1 MKKVLTL
8 LSFLVFATSG
18 YSQYIEIE
26 NPFLRDK
33 LKALAPECFDG
44 ERMDTTCS
52 KLLEIKSISF
62 SDQQLGEP
70 QFEEYY
76 KSTGLKYLKN
86 LQGIGVTIGYCD
98 FGMSKED
105 LPASLKSI
113 SATIDFYQQT
123 EIEAY
128 IGIDAPDSVTNIY
141 LNGGDRMGGGSIG
154 CTLSKYLEKLVL
166 NGSYV
171 SISEIP
177 NTVKT
182 IYDGAVTL
190 DAKTILPNSLIELTI
205 ESTRGDEETNLPKF
219 PTSLRK
225 LFISGLYPGEKLN
238 LTLNNGLEYFKLTN
252 SQFIEPINYPTS
264 LKSLYYW
271 DNQYSELGKIP
282 TNIDTLEISRSI
294 IADTI
299 SYLPT
304 NLKSLTLNYNTTI
317 LPTLPNQLSILN
329 VSNNSISSITNLP
342 NTLKNLNVSKNKL
355 EILEKLPTQL
365 ENLNVSGNTNLK
377 CLPTLPN
384 SLKTINVSATKITCI
399 PNETDKIKSTIS
411 LPLCPNP
418 CGETPD
424 LIAGMVFLDINKN
437 GIFDNYT
444 DERIQGAFI
453 HVNDKIVTTNI
464 NGDYRFYADTDI
476 ENKISVTYN
485 HPHLD
490 KILPAQRTYT
500 NSGNSERI
508 DTMNFAVQLKDVKDI
523 EVLIAPCRARNGSTS
538 QVYITVTNRGTVFV
552 NNFNLSLHS
561 PLDWTIQNTSPTA
574 QSVSDSILWNKLSL
588 SVNQSKTYKA
598 NLTVPASAII
608 NSPYSI
614 TAKLHQIADD
624 VNLENNTNTYS
635 SFITGSY
642 DPNDKLVTPE
652 ILAPNYAE
660 GTELIYTVRFQNTGN
675 DTAFNVVVLDTI
687 LEHLDPL
694 TFRVIEKSHPLEWY
708 LNENREVT
716 FNFNNI
722 NLPDSNVNEVAS
734 HGYVTFAI
742 QPLPN
747 LASGTIFENRA
758 AIYFDFNAPIMT
770 NYAISKVNIITVINE
785 KNALQLNVYPNP
797 TKDIL
802 NIRWNDSGK
811 TKLSISDISGK
822 AIFQSVEIGNYKQ
835 IPTQNL
841 SKGMYFIQI
850 QNEQG
855 LGISKIIVQ

>member
-1 MKKVLTL
+1 MK
-8 LSFLVFATSG
+8 
-18 YSQYIEIE
+18 E
-26 NPFLRDK
+26 
-33 LKALAPECFDG
+33 LAPECFDAQD
-44 ERMDTTCS
+44 RLDTTCT
-52 KLLEIKSISF
+52 KLLEIKSINVSDDELVDQNGSRNEDLFNEIFGEDDPQDITFTVNGLQYLTNLSDLIIGFGNTKVSAEKIHLPKNIASLDATGISFDYDNNYEFNIDIPQSVLSLSLSGFLEFYGGEISCKIPIGSKLESIDIIGLSNVDGIMNTQLKRIQADYNLF
-62 SDQQLGEP
+62 SDDYYG
-70 QFEEYY
+70 FE
-76 KSTGLKYLKN
+76 
-86 LQGIGVTIGYCD
+86 
-98 FGMSKED
+98 
-105 LPASLKSI
+105 
-113 SATIDFYQQT
+113 
-123 EIEAY
+123 
-128 IGIDAPDSVTNIY
+128 
-141 LNGGDRMGGGSIG
+141 
-154 CTLSKYLEKLVL
+154 
-166 NGSYV
+166 
-171 SISEIP
+171 EIP
-177 NTVKT
+177 NTVEEIHFLGFDKGFEENIILPETLPSIKKLSFNGFDFNENDNTFT
-182 IYDGAVTL
+182 ISNYTTL
-190 DAKTILPNSLIELTI
+190 EEISFINTKYVPVLNYLQSLKKITYSCDISANGGEACEVPNINLNFPEGLVSLNISNFPSMDPIQPILPQSIQDLTLSAINLSVLTNLPNSL
-205 ESTRGDEETNLPKF
+205 K
-219 PTSLRK
+219 
-225 LFISGLYPGEKLN
+225 
-238 LTLNNGLEYFKLTN
+238 TLN
-252 SQFIEPINYPTS
+252 I
-264 LKSLYYW
+264 
-271 DNQYSELGKIP
+271 
-282 TNIDTLEISRSI
+282 
-294 IADTI
+294 
-299 SYLPT
+299 
-304 NLKSLTLNYNTTI
+304 
-317 LPTLPNQLSILN
+317 
-329 VSNNSISSITNLP
+329 
-342 NTLKNLNVSKNKL
+342 SKNNF
-355 EILEKLPTQL
+355 EILESFPSQL

-377 CLPTLPN
+377 CLPTLPS
-384 SLKTINVSATKITCI
+384 SLKTINFSATKITCI
-399 PNETDKIKSTIS
+399 PNETDQLKSTIS

-424 LIAGMVFLDINKN
+424 LLAGIVFLDLNKN
-437 GIFDNYT
+437 RIFDKNI
-444 DERIQGAFI
+444 DKKIQGAFI
-453 HVNDKIVTTNI
+453 HANDRIVTTNI
-464 NGDYRFYADTDI
+464 NGEYRVYADTDI
-476 ENKISVTYN
+476 ENKLSVTYY

-500 NSGNSERI
+500 NSGNSI
-508 DTMNFAVQLKDVKDI
+508 SVDTLNFAVQLKDAKDV
-523 EVLIAPCRARNGSTS
+523 EVLISPFRARNGFTP
-538 QVYITVTNRGTVFV
+538 QVNITVTNRGTVPV
-552 NNFNLSLHS
+552 NNLNLSLYA

-574 QSVSDSILWNKLSL
+574 QNISDSILWNNIGLD
-588 SVNQSKTYKA
+588 VGQSKNYIA

-608 NSPYSI
+608 NTPFSI
-614 TAKLHQIADD
+614 SAKLHQITDD
-624 VNLENNTNTYS
+624 VSPENNTNIYS
-635 SFITGSY
+635 SVITGSF
-642 DPNDKLVTPE
+642 DPNDKQVTPE
-652 ILAPNYAE
+652 TLAPNYAE

-722 NLPDSNVNEVAS
+722 NLLDSNVNEVAS